1 MHLAVSLN
9 LASAAG
15 QAGLDFSRLA
25 GFVRKAEA
33 AGLDMVVVSDSAAN
47 GDRSTSPFEATT
59 LLAALATVT
68 ERIGL
73 VASASTLAH
82 QPYNLARRFASL
94 DIISHGRTGWNATMR
109 QNPREATNFSR
120 PEGFSDDDFYRRA
133 EEFIGIVQGLWQ
145 GWDADAL
152 LFDKASG
159 RFHDPGKMHLLDHKG
174 EFFSVR
180 GPLNV
185 ARSPQDT
192 PVLVMSGLTEDNL
205 DFAVRAADV
214 VLLDGQP
221 SARVAC
227 GDLKRRALAAGR
239 KPESLKVF
247 VTVAAE
253 RLEPGFDSNGC
264 DGLNF
269 ALPAYLPSLE
279 DFTDRVLPG
288 TSRPGSIRR
297 CRRDAAPTSRTW
309 RGRRTMSAR
318 QMKLGAFLWATGHH
332 IAAWRHPQAHVK
344 AGIDIDHYIR
354 LARTAEAAKLDMIF
368 CEDAAGLREANVQI
382 ASQTSRSIGFEPI
395 SLLAAIAVQ
404 TGRIGL
410 VSTASTSYNEPYGLA
425 RTFASLD
432 LLSGGRAGWNLVTSA
447 SHIEAANFGSTGLRP
462 HADRY
467 ERARE
472 FAQVVTGLWRG
483 AGNGG
488 LNHDGQS
495 FSVKDALDLPRSP
508 QGAPVMVQAGASEDG
523 KDLAA
528 RTADVVFSAA
538 QTFDEAK
545 AFYDDVKRR
554 LAAYGREPDDVKIMP
569 GVAPVVATTEAEARA
584 KHEQLQELIPDEV
597 GVALLSSYLS
607 ISDLGRY
614 PIDGPLPEL
623 PESEG

>member
-1 MHLAVSLN
+1 
-9 LASAAG
+9 
-15 QAGLDFSRLA
+15 
-25 GFVRKAEA
+25 
-33 AGLDMVVVSDSAAN
+33 
-47 GDRSTSPFEATT
+47 
-59 LLAALATVT
+59 
-68 ERIGL
+68 
-73 VASASTLAH
+73 
-82 QPYNLARRFASL
+82 
-94 DIISHGRTGWNATMR
+94 
-109 QNPREATNFSR
+109 
-120 PEGFSDDDFYRRA
+120 
-133 EEFIGIVQGLWQ
+133 
-145 GWDADAL
+145 
-152 LFDKASG
+152 
-159 RFHDPGKMHLLDHKG
+159 
-174 EFFSVR
+174 
-180 GPLNV
+180 
-185 ARSPQDT
+185 
-192 PVLVMSGLTEDNL
+192 
-205 DFAVRAADV
+205 
-214 VLLDGQP
+214 
-221 SARVAC
+221 
-227 GDLKRRALAAGR
+227 
-239 KPESLKVF
+239 
-247 VTVAAE
+247 
-253 RLEPGFDSNGC
+253 
-264 DGLNF
+264 
-269 ALPAYLPSLE
+269 
-279 DFTDRVLPG
+279 
-288 TSRPGSIRR
+288 
-297 CRRDAAPTSRTW
+297 
-309 RGRRTMSAR
+309 MSAR

-332 IAAWRHPQAHVK
+332 IAAWRHPEAHVT

-432 LLSGGRAGWNLVTSA
+432 QLSGGRAGWNLVTSA

-472 FAQVVTGLWRG
+472 FAHVVAGLWRG

-488 LNHDGQS
+488 LNHDGES

-538 QTFDEAK
+538 QTFEDAK
-545 AFYDDVKRR
+545 AFYEDVKRR
-554 LAAYGREPDDVKIMP
+554 LAAYGRQPDDVKIMP
-569 GVAPVVATTEAEARA
+569 GVAPVVAATEAEARA

-607 ISDLGRY
+607 IADLGRY

-623 PESEG
+623 PESEGMKSRQALVVEQSRRDGLSIRQLARHFAGARGHWRIVGTPVQIADELQARFEGGAADGFNVMPSWFPGELDAFCALVVPELQRRGLFRTDYEGRTLREHLGLKRPA